1 MSIELICG
9 ANKLF
14 IIGCLLPSA
23 NVHFEEYKNVLAEVF
38 DLFDELCEIGPVL
51 ICGDFNTD
59 FINKATT
66 SKSKLLVELM
76 HDRNLCS
83 IFKMEN
89 QYTFQTK
96 DETSK
101 SIIDYILVPEWLECE
116 IQYKE
121 IFNDFKYEISDH
133 SPLFSEINISN
144 IFQLLPPDMSRNI
157 PKWSSADSK
166 NLKDF
171 TETTQHLLDKS
182 SVSISSTDDIDQH
195 LVHITASLVS
205 AADQHIPYGKVR
217 PYLKPYWK
225 KSNLQTVHYEMRCAR
240 RIWKSE
246 GSPRNKDST
255 SYVNYKTSKRIFK
268 QKHRQARKEW
278 NLSIFDEIDK
288 AAEIDIGTFYKTAWR
303 NFNSDSTKINLQ
315 RHLSRRCPKHM

>member
-1 MSIELICG
+1 MILSCWNVHGVTSCLPELTEVATVSHIVFISEHWLYKNNLSILNTSFPDSIYSIATPGISKNNITRGGIAFLIRKSTDFNIQDVRLHSERIMSIEIIYG

-14 IIGCLLPSA
+14 IIGCLLPSTH
-23 NVHFEEYKNVLAEVF
+23 VHFEEYKNVLAEVF

-96 DETSK
+96 NETSK

-116 IQYKE
+116 VQYKE

-166 NLKDF
+166 KPYKDF
-171 TETTQHLLDKS
+171 TETSQHLLDKT
-182 SVSISSTDDIDQH
+182 SVTISSTDDIDQY
-195 LVHITASLVS
+195 LVHITASLLS
-205 AADQHIPYGKVR
+205 AADQHIPYGKFR
-217 PYLKPYWK
+217 PHLKPYWK
-225 KSNLQTVHYEMRCAR
+225 K
-240 RIWKSE
+240 
-246 GSPRNKDST
+246 
-255 SYVNYKTSKRIFK
+255 
-268 QKHRQARKEW
+268 
-278 NLSIFDEIDK
+278 
-288 AAEIDIGTFYKTAWR
+288 
-303 NFNSDSTKINLQ
+303 
-315 RHLSRRCPKHM
+315 